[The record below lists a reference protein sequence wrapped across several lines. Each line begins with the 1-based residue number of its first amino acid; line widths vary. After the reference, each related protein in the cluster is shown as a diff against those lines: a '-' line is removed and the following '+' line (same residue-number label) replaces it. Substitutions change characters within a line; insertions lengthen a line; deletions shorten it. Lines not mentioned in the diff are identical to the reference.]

1 MICRGIDGAIMK
13 NKFVADGPQRH
24 WLGKRAL
31 ASESI
36 EKKHAS
42 EPANAGPDEK
52 EKIRERMRE
61 EHRRREKALNHK
73 PSAGTLW

>member
-1 MICRGIDGAIMK
+1 MQ
-13 NKFVADGPQRH
+13 NKFVADGAHRL

-36 EKKHAS
+36 EKKRAV
-42 EPANAGPDEK
+42 ELANAGPDEK
-52 EKIRERMRE
+52 EKICERVAKESLQREQ
-61 EHRRREKALNHK
+61 AVNHK